1 MYNTNFFGGRIHVH
15 SLKHLFKRIPF
26 FHCTI
31 VSEVHAQY
39 PQDTH
44 FRSPS
49 KVVQIANFK
58 MGRTSTLRYH
68 YNAPKIVAVD
78 PVDPEIVR
86 SELCRRNL

>member
-1 MYNTNFFGGRIHVH
+1 MGRIHVH
-15 SLKHLFKRIPF
+15 SLKLLFKIIPF

-31 VSEVHAQY
+31 VSEAHARY

-49 KVVQIANFK
+49 KIIQIANFK
-58 MGRTSTLRYH
+58 MGRTSTLCYH

-86 SELCRRNL
+86 SELWRRNL